1 MYKEWPRGNRFITSA
16 LIIKSSLTRVVQPT
30 NVRFGNRLASYR
42 SLGKQNGRKKIPDN
56 FDVLVVL
63 FPSLDC
69 VRRDED
75 VLPVDRAT
83 GGIDLMQYQQASL
96 TRCEITS
103 VALQHTS
110 MFVLIARLTLSMKT
124 SNSSKQRR
132 GEPMASQM
140 ARSKQIDENDFSPPD
155 NVLVLRPVAFFSVLS
170 GSTWRS
176 RVRSLWLITNW
187 PLKPRSLRRSLKL
200 ERE

>member
-1 MYKEWPRGNRFITSA
+1 MD
-16 LIIKSSLTRVVQPT
+16 
-30 NVRFGNRLASYR
+30 
-42 SLGKQNGRKKIPDN
+42 IPDD

-63 FPSLDC
+63 LPSFDC

-75 VLPVDRAT
+75 ILPVDRT
-83 GGIDLMQYQQASL
+83 PGGIDLMQYQQARL
-96 TRCEITS
+96 TSCEITS
-103 VALQHTS
+103 VALKHTN
-110 MFVLIARLTLSMKT
+110 MFVLIARLTLSMNT
-124 SNSSKQRR
+124 SNSSKQRS

-176 RVRSLWLITNW
+176 SVRSLWLMTNW